1 MSRRGVKREQTS
13 VTLEDSQMEE
23 FKAAFQLFSGGK
35 ERLNAEDLDRALKK
49 FAIKGGVSAKD
60 MIKEADTTGEGSID
74 FMGFSNLMSRKF
86 AQSDT
91 EADLRD
97 AFEKYDWGRS
107 GLIKADE
114 LVADLTNLGKPISTR
129 EVQEFLAV
137 CKEGDN
143 VNYNKFLQVM
153 YGKKA
158 E

>member
-1 MSRRGVKREQTS
+1 
-13 VTLEDSQMEE
+13 
-23 FKAAFQLFSGGK
+23 
-35 ERLNAEDLDRALKK
+35 
-49 FAIKGGVSAKD
+49 

-86 AQSDT
+86 AQVALMLNFDSMTYSQSDS

-107 GLIKADE
+107 GFINANE

-143 VNYNKFLQVM
+143 VNYNKFLEVM